1 MPDKLLIFQKTYDFT
16 VWIYPH
22 LNRIPKSHRLTIG
35 RYTEESS
42 LRILQ
47 YIIKAN
53 KQRTTEQ
60 RKILQFAISDELDIL
75 RIHIRLMKDLRFISV
90 KQYIHTVDKLNEIGR
105 MLQGWMKI

>member
-16 VWIYPH
+16 IKLYPY

-47 YIIKAN
+47 YIIRAN
-53 KQRTTEQ
+53 KQRSTEQ
-60 RKILQFAISDELDIL
+60 RKMLQAAISDELDIL
-75 RIHIRLMKDLRFISV
+75 RIQIRLLKDLRFISV
-90 KQYIHTVDKLNEIGR
+90 KQYINTIDKLNEIGR